1 MTYEIQPAGALLK
14 HGPSPFPFVRVAGKT
29 AHALLARLRHAHPDT
44 TPVIWG
50 EEDQAS
56 RLFEFFDEPDLPSVE
71 SILESAAA
79 ADGNSAIAE
88 HRRREEERTR
98 ALFAD
103 KGWDYPDAEG
113 DDPAD
118 SGVVP
123 PGTGPHDRLLG
134 FDDYRTGQPVAEVL
148 IGLIPTPRS
157 YEVPAYLRFGGW
169 NECPPPEIH
178 VALARQWNERFGARL
193 VVNTSDVMEFEL
205 ERPVATI
212 EEARE
217 LVPVLYSYCN
227 DIIDQGVGSREAL
240 ARTLHRGRFWYFW
253 WD

>member
-1 MTYEIQPAGALLK
+1 M
-14 HGPSPFPFVRVAGKT
+14 
-29 AHALLARLRHAHPDT
+29 
-44 TPVIWG
+44 
-50 EEDQAS
+50 
-56 RLFEFFDEPDLPSVE
+56 
-71 SILESAAA
+71 
-79 ADGNSAIAE
+79 
-88 HRRREEERTR
+88 
-98 ALFAD
+98 
-103 KGWDYPDAEG
+103 
-113 DDPAD
+113 
-118 SGVVP
+118 
-123 PGTGPHDRLLG
+123 
-134 FDDYRTGQPVAEVL
+134 L

-157 YEVPAYLRFGGW
+157 YEVPAYLRFGRW

>member
-1 MTYEIQPAGALLK
+1 M
-14 HGPSPFPFVRVAGKT
+14 
-29 AHALLARLRHAHPDT
+29 
-44 TPVIWG
+44 
-50 EEDQAS
+50 
-56 RLFEFFDEPDLPSVE
+56 
-71 SILESAAA
+71 
-79 ADGNSAIAE
+79 
-88 HRRREEERTR
+88 
-98 ALFAD
+98 
-103 KGWDYPDAEG
+103 
-113 DDPAD
+113 
-118 SGVVP
+118 
-123 PGTGPHDRLLG
+123 
-134 FDDYRTGQPVAEVL
+134 AEVL